1 MSDARSEAARV
12 LAAVLGGAA
21 LDAQWPASDA
31 LLADPRDRA
40 LARAIAYATLRGVFR
55 YEAALGALLERPL
68 PPRERVVQAA
78 LLAGIAQLATGL
90 TPDYAAV
97 DGTVAA
103 LRTLGRPRHAA
114 LANAVLRRF
123 QREGAALLETL
134 TARDEQA
141 RLDHPR
147 WLIERLRAA
156 WPDDWAAILA
166 ANNAP
171 APLWLRVNTRRQT
184 RTQAQARL
192 AQAGVDAHAEPLAPD
207 ALRVDAPV
215 DVAALPGFAAGE
227 LSVQDAAAQLA
238 ADALALGPGLRVLD
252 ACAAPGG
259 KCAHALER
267 EPSLDLLALDHRP
280 ERLARLRDTLARIGL
295 QPDARM
301 ADAGDPMAW
310 WDGRPFDR
318 ILIDAPC
325 SGTGVIRRHPD
336 IRLLR
341 RESDLTALV
350 ALQDRLLDAAWPL
363 LTRGGRLV
371 YATCSV
377 LPAENHERIAAFLER
392 RPDAVA
398 RDVLAPGFGRVA
410 GAGRQNLPGE
420 HGMDGFFY
428 AVLEKPA

>member
-31 LLADPRDRA
+31 RLADPRDRA

-55 YEAALGALLERPL
+55 FEAVLGALLERPL
-68 PPRERVVQAA
+68 PSRERVVQAA
-78 LLAGIAQLATGL
+78 LLSGIAQLASGL

-103 LRTLGRPRHAA
+103 LRVLGKPRHAA
-114 LANAVLRRF
+114 LANAVLRRY
-123 QREGAALLETL
+123 QREGAQLLAGVV
-134 TARDEQA
+134 ARDEQA
-141 RLDHPR
+141 RLDHPQ
-147 WLIERLRAA
+147 WLIRQLRAA
-156 WPDDWAAILA
+156 WPDDADAVLA
-166 ANNAP
+166 ANNQP
-171 APLWLRVNTRRQT
+171 APLWLRVNRRAQT
-184 RTQAQARL
+184 REQAQQRL
-192 AQAGVDAHAEPLAPD
+192 AAAGVATQVEPLAPD
-207 ALRVDAPV
+207 ALRVDVPV
-215 DVAALPGFAAGE
+215 DVASLPGFADGA
-227 LSVQDAAAQLA
+227 LSVQDAAAQVA
-238 ADALALGPGLRVLD
+238 VDALALAPGLRVLD

-267 EPSLDLLALDHRP
+267 EPSLDLLALDHQADRV
-280 ERLARLRDTLARIGL
+280 ARLRDTLTRLGL
-295 QPDARM
+295 QPEARIADAR
-301 ADAGDPMAW
+301 DPAAW

-341 RESDLTALV
+341 RESDLASLV
-350 ALQDRLLDAAWPL
+350 ALQDRLLDALWPL
-363 LTRGGRLV
+363 LARGGRLV

-377 LPAENHERIAAFLER
+377 LPAENHERIAAFLDR

-398 RDVLAPGFGRVA
+398 LDALPPAFGRVA

-428 AVLEKPA
+428 AVLIHRA